1 MADKQKN
8 KQLIAIYT
16 EEGAYLEESTS
27 SIRGALYDQDLY
39 KEFDNDFFTA
49 LLHFGFKDGSAV
61 MTQSLNFLYL
71 LSTAF
76 IRDAE
81 AHYDYDMPFLC
92 EPPDKMTEY
101 QLLNSIPL
109 ALGSE
114 YINATWLSRIWE
126 GLCLALEKELEKFD
140 GNLQNY
146 IIHNKSGD
154 NLFSK
159 VYFHLIEVEDSEYP
173 FAFLATFGKKQGT
186 EKKSEHLP
194 LKLVFSEFENDDEGL
209 LDVLYPIDQAG
220 EESSFIKALL
230 DSGEIFHSLEFS
242 ADEAYRFLTEI
253 PIYESNGI
261 TCRIPDWWKNKKKGV
276 GVQVA
281 MGEKKQSLLGLETLI
296 SIIPSLTIDG
306 EQISQEEIDRL
317 MNMTDG
323 LIMIKGKWVD
333 VDHDKLARAISIF
346 DQYKE
351 MNNISV
357 ATALRMEIGLHKDN
371 NLHLQSEGEDEDEE
385 VVSVTNGEWL
395 NGVISTLVDPPSVS
409 DVDLPDSFDASLRD
423 YQKRGFNWLMT
434 MYSYKFGA
442 LLADDMG
449 LGKTI
454 QILAMLDYFRAHSDK
469 KTLLVIPVS
478 LITNWSNEIQ
488 RFAPELKYS
497 IIHNKYDGN
506 LSDESD
512 LFITTY
518 SMIKAKG
525 EVHEVDWDILILDEA
540 QAIKNPGAKQTRAIK
555 QLRGKFRIALTG
567 TPIENRLGDLWSIFD
582 FLNPGLLGNMNEFN
596 QYIKSDDEHKVHG
609 KLRDAI
615 RPFILRRLK
624 TDKKVITDLPPKIEL
639 KAYSELSSKQVQ
651 LYKHVVKELEVAVLE
666 EEGIKR
672 KGLVLSA
679 LMKFKQI
686 CNHPSHFMGQQAY
699 KAKDSGKFQKLEE
712 ICETIREK
720 HEKVLVFTQFKEIVQ
735 PLSDY
740 MEEIFQK
747 SGLIFHGSIPT
758 EKRGG
763 IIKEFNENE
772 HIPFMVLSLKAGG
785 TGLNLTAAN
794 HVIHFDRWWNPAI
807 EDQATDRAFRIGQS
821 KKVIV
826 HKLVT
831 KNTLEEKIDLML
843 EEKKGLAENIVDSNQ
858 ERWITEFD
866 NDELLEL
873 VQLS

>member
-1 MADKQKN
+1 MSNKQKN

-16 EEGAYLEESTS
+16 QEGAYLEESTS
-27 SIRGALYDQDLY
+27 SIKGALYDKYLY
-39 KEFDNDFFTA
+39 KEFETDFFKA
-49 LLHFGFKDGSAV
+49 LLYFGFKDGTTV
-61 MTQSLNFLYL
+61 MTQSLNYL
-71 LSTAF
+71 HVISNAF
-76 IRDAE
+76 IKE
-81 AHYDYDMPFLC
+81 LENIYDYDTEFLFR
-92 EPPDKMTEY
+92 PPDKMTEFM
-101 QLLNSIPL
+101 LLNSIPM

-114 YINATWLSRIWE
+114 YISAEWLLQIWN
-126 GLCLALEKELEKFD
+126 GLSLAMEDELEKFD
-140 GNLQNY
+140 GTLQEY
-146 IIHNKSGD
+146 IESNRSRD

-159 VYFHLIEVEDSEYP
+159 IYFHLVEREESSEP
-173 FAFLATFGKKQGT
+173 FAFLATFGIKQKG
-186 EKKSEHLP
+186 EKQNEHLP
-194 LKLVFSEFENDDEGL
+194 LKMVFSEFENDDESL
-209 LDVLYPIDQAG
+209 LDVLYPIDQASK
-220 EESSFIKALL
+220 ESSFIKELL

-242 ADEAYRFLTEI
+242 AEEAYRFLTEI

-261 TCRIPDWWKNKKKGV
+261 SCRIPDWWTNKSKNLGV
-276 GVQVA
+276 HVSIGD
-281 MGEKKQSLLGLETLI
+281 KKQSLLGLQTLI
-296 SIIPSLTIDG
+296 NITPSLTLDG

-323 LIMIKGKWVD
+323 LALIKGKWVA
-333 VDHDKLARAISIF
+333 VSRDKLDRALSIF

-351 MNNISV
+351 MGNVSI
-357 ATALRMEIGLHKDN
+357 AAAMRMEIGLHKSSKMGEYEDN
-371 NLHLQSEGEDEDEE
+371 EDI
-385 VVSVTNGEWL
+385 SISNGEWL
-395 NGVISTLVDPPSVS
+395 NSVVTTLVNPPSVTKAKPPKS
-409 DVDLPDSFDASLRD
+409 LNANLRD
-423 YQKRGFNWLMT
+423 YQKKGFNWLIM
-434 MYSYKFGA
+434 MHDYKLGA

-454 QILAMLDYFRAHSDK
+454 QILAMLEYFRNHSDK

-488 RFAPELKYS
+488 RFAPKLKYS
-497 IIHNKYDGN
+497 IIHNKYDGSLDDDSN
-506 LSDESD
+506 

-518 SMIKAKG
+518 SMIRGKG
-525 EVHEVDWDILILDEA
+525 EVHEIDWDILILDEA
-540 QAIKNPGAKQTRAIK
+540 QAIKNPGTMQTRAIK
-555 QLRGKFRIALTG
+555 QLRGDFRIALTG

-596 QYIKSDDEHKVHG
+596 HYIKSDSEHKVHG
-609 KLRDAI
+609 KLRDTI
-615 RPFILRRLK
+615 SPFILRRLK
-624 TDKKVITDLPPKIEL
+624 TDKSIIDDLPPKIEI
-639 KAYSELSSKQVQ
+639 KAYSELSPKQIQ
-651 LYKHVVKELEVAVLE
+651 LYKKVVSDLEMSVFDAD
-666 EEGIKR
+666 GIKR

-679 LMKFKQI
+679 LLKFKQI
-686 CNHPSHFMGQQAY
+686 CNHPSHFIGQEAY

-720 HEKVLVFTQFKEIVQ
+720 HEKVLVFTQFKEIVE
-735 PLSDY
+735 PLSQY
-740 MEEIFQK
+740 LEEIFQK
-747 SGLIFHGSIPT
+747 PGLVFHGSIPT
-758 EKRGG
+758 EKRGA
-763 IIKEFNENE
+763 IIKEFNENK

-858 ERWITEFD
+858 EKWITEFD

-873 VQLS
+873 IQLKG